1 MNTVKNYI
9 TIHLVNVD
17 RYVGS
22 CNILNGF
29 SYKVRVPN
37 KTDVSNLSVFDMI
50 TEINEWKPLTKR
62 ISH

>member
-9 TIHLVNVD
+9 TIHLVNID

-50 TEINEWKPLTKR
+50 TEINE
-62 ISH
+62 